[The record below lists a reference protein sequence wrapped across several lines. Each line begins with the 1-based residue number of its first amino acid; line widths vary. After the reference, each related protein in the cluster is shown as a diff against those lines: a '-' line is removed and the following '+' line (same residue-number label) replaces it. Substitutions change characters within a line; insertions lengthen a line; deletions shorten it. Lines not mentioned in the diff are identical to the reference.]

1 MYSCIVD
8 ARRHCFSD
16 KHLQCQTTLSRI
28 LPSTFFLA
36 WHLWNYSIL
45 HGSNHMCLLG
55 SSLLNHLITLYNPQG
70 SVLGPLLCILCPTPL
85 SYVIKPSS
93 QTSVVLLTTNSLYP
107 SSFANF
113 SPSPNPLSP
122 SISTSSCLGLTLF
135 TTHLKLSKRALS
147 ITRMKSKLEGYS
159 RVGLHYYL

>member
-55 SSLLNHLITLYNPQG
+55 SFLLNHLITLYNPQG

-122 SISTSSCLGLTLF
+122 SIPTSSCLGLTLF
-135 TTHLKLSKRALS
+135 H
-147 ITRMKSKLEGYS
+147 YS
-159 RVGLHYYL
+159 SQVIQTSFIYHSYEIKVRGI